1 MINLINSFK
10 QTMQNAGIEPHG
22 EIIADGVLHR
32 FTVTG
37 DRARSDNG
45 WYVFHADDSAAG
57 AFGCWKR
64 GIAETWSS
72 KTYQV
77 MTPAEK
83 TAYTAKMGA
92 MKRQREEE
100 RERIQAECRVW
111 CANAWSKA
119 KDATNENLYLKRKDV
134 NAYGLKAFGENL
146 LVPLQDMAGI
156 IHGIQFIK
164 PDGTKR
170 FKTGTNKAGHF
181 FKIGKSKDKT
191 VIICEGYATGAS
203 IHQATG
209 HSVVI
214 AFDSG
219 NLLPVAQNIRSKY
232 PDMKI
237 VIAADD
243 DHATEGNPGLTKA
256 TAAARAVGGFLAI
269 PVFPDNRGPRDSD
282 LNDLLRLAGPEAVR
296 FCIEGAT
303 VSAPDSTEVPP
314 GHDVTPPFDLSRLTL
329 GSAIV
334 GGDYTVSYLV
344 DKLIPE
350 QSVILFYAKGGS
362 GKSTVATQIGASVLS
377 GTRFLGLATL
387 KRPVVVIDYENPL
400 AVLSKRITAVD
411 GAGTVHFWTGS
422 NSPPQLNKADW
433 QDLKSLITT
442 LKNPLLIIDTLSS
455 SCSELDILSNG
466 HFSPVMQRMV
476 ELRNCGATIMLLH
489 HTPKQDETKYIGASC
504 IYNQCDHILAM
515 YPVKTPGSQ
524 EEMTDEDDAK
534 VYRLG
539 TVDKTRFEHFAM
551 YIEFDEEKSSFVL
564 AADPDKKILDRLSKI
579 IQENAP
585 VNQTTITK
593 EFGTTV
599 SKNKLMRLLKHNEGR
614 LWNVEK
620 GDHNANNY
628 QPIQFSSFSHLYSK
642 KTEKHESGYSA
653 TCEKQDDADTQQKPF
668 NSEFSSFSGGNGNPE
683 NIPVYDESDFIGM
696 AAL

>member
-1 MINLINSFK
+1 MINLIDSFK
-10 QTMQNAGIEPHG
+10 QAMQHAGIEPPA
-22 EIIADGVLHR
+22 EIIADGELHR
-32 FTVTG
+32 FIVAG
-37 DRARSDNG
+37 DRARSANG
-45 WYVFHADDSAAG
+45 WYVFHADDPASG

-72 KTYQV
+72 KAYQD
-77 MTPAEK
+77 MTSAEK

-119 KDATNENLYLKRKDV
+119 KDATNENLYLKRKGV
-134 NAYGLKAFGENL
+134 NAYGLKSFKEHL
-146 LVPLQDMAGI
+146 LVSVQDMAGI
-156 IHGIQFIK
+156 MHGIQFIT
-164 PDGTKR
+164 PNGTKK
-170 FKTGTNKAGHF
+170 FKTGTNKTGHF

-191 VIICEGYATGAS
+191 VIVSEGYATGAS

-209 HSVVI
+209 HAVVI

-219 NLLPVAQNIRSKY
+219 NLLPVAQSIRSKY

-243 DHATEGNPGLTKA
+243 DHTTEGNPGLTKA
-256 TAAARAVGGFLAI
+256 TAAARAVSGLLAT
-269 PVFPDNRGPRDSD
+269 PVFPENRGPKDTD
-282 LNDLLRLAGPEAVR
+282 FNDLARLVGPEAVR
-296 FCIEGAT
+296 ACIEGAAISDT
-303 VSAPDSTEVPP
+303 ASTKVPP
-314 GHDVTPPFDLSRLTL
+314 GDDVTPPFDLSRLTL

-362 GKSTVATQIGASVLS
+362 GKSTIATQIGASVLS

-400 AVLSKRITAVD
+400 AVLSKRITAVE
-411 GAGTVHFWTGS
+411 GAGVVHFWTGS
-422 NSPPQLNKADW
+422 NSPPQLNKAAW
-433 QDLKSLITT
+433 QDLKALVAT

-455 SCSELDILSNG
+455 SCSGLDILSNG
-466 HFSPVMQRMV
+466 DFSPVMQRIV
-476 ELRNCGATIMLLH
+476 ELRNDGATIVLLH

-504 IYNQCDHILAM
+504 IYNQSDHILAM
-515 YPVKTPGSQ
+515 YPVKTPNSQ
-524 EEMTDEDDAK
+524 QETTVEDDAK

-564 AADPDKKILDRLSKI
+564 AADPDKEILDRLSKI
-579 IQENAP
+579 IKEKAP
-585 VNQTTITK
+585 VNQTTIIK
-593 EFGTTV
+593 EIGTAV
-599 SKNKLMRLLKHNEGR
+599 SKRKVMRLLRHNEGR

-620 GDHNANNY
+620 GEHNAKNY
-628 QPIQFSSFSHLYSK
+628 WPIQFSSFSHLYSE

-653 TCEKQDDADTQQKPF
+653 TCEKQDDADTKQKPF
-668 NSEFSSFSGGNGNPE
+668 NSEFPSFSGGNGNPE
-683 NIPVYDESDFIGM
+683 NIPVYDESDFIEM